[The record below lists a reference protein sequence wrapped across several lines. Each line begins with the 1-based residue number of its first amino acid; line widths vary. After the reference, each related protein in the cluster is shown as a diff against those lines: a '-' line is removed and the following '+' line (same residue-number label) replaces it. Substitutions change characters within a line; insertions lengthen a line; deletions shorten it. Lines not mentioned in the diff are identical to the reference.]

1 MPLAPGCRHAL
12 VAAVWVTK
20 VTSVL
25 CAASAAEASFRT
37 LRRELGLQRQP
48 KSVAQSL
55 RLRGGASDATRG
67 DVAQEQGSDPEM
79 SEGAVLGVEQLGW
92 ERAEAWK
99 RLADGE
105 TPDEEFHDSDLLSSD
120 ELHKLVREMV
130 RPFLACRVCRACLYV
145 CAECACGLGVC
156 GVTPYTTMCSGR
168 SKCPRG
174 WQRYHQMGGGARRQQ
189 HGVRASKEGGNRGR
203 GAKHGTAHERGSE

>member
-37 LRRELGLQRQP
+37 LRRGLGLQRQP

-120 ELHKLVREMV
+120 ELHKLVHEMV
-130 RPFLACRVCRACLYV
+130 RPFLACRVCRACLCVRRV
-145 CAECACGLGVC
+145 CKRAWSVWRDAVYHDVLRPLKMPSGLATIPANGM
-156 GVTPYTTMCSGR
+156 GVTAAAA
-168 SKCPRG
+168 
-174 WQRYHQMGGGARRQQ
+174 W
-189 HGVRASKEGGNRGR
+189 V
-203 GAKHGTAHERGSE
+203 

>member
-1 MPLAPGCRHAL
+1 MAIERATGEPLTAQAVL
-12 VAAVWVTK
+12 ELDDAAVATSGDYRNFFTFDGIRYSHAVDPATGRPVTHDTAS
-20 VTSVL
+20 VTVL
-25 CAASAAEASFRT
+25 AASAAEASFRT
-37 LRRELGLQRQP
+37 LRRGLGLQRQP

-79 SEGAVLGVEQLGW
+79 SDGAVMGVEQLGW

-130 RPFLACRVCRACLYV
+130 RPFLACRVCRACLCV
-145 CAECACGLGVC
+145 CADFACGLGVC
-156 GVTPYTTMCSGR
+156 GVTPYTTMRSGR

-174 WQRYHQMGGGARRQQ
+174 W
-189 HGVRASKEGGNRGR
+189 
-203 GAKHGTAHERGSE
+203 